1 MPLSATQINKEIKKK
16 PDKEKWISL
25 ERGSSCYLVV
35 KRQSAR
41 FIGKTNIGS
50 PSGEKYSV
58 VLGSWMKDFTSPYEV
73 LEEWNEMKTWGLKK
87 NCDVR
92 KYAERLTLN
101 KSDMTLKEVC
111 DEYLRWKSGH
121 VAASTLTTQR
131 NRLNQILQYL
141 PDGILADDLSGSDG
155 TKLIKKIVLDP
166 SIQRGVPYTAQ
177 RHRKLLN
184 QVFEYA
190 VSDDLIEEK
199 QMPLR
204 LDKQLPFEKNIKS
217 NKHPHLDWNE
227 FRNNFIPDLNRN
239 SCGASRLT
247 ELSTKALL
255 LMLTRASVVVSMEWN
270 WYDDKTNCW
279 IIPASTE
286 GLKRKTGDDKNDHY
300 IPNTLQLER
309 LMNHLHAINGDQKY
323 VFFSPYKGNHPY
335 VSKQTPND
343 HLINLG
349 YKGKQDAHGF
359 RHVATNALI
368 DIGHK
373 DDLMVS
379 RCLGH
384 LKQQGVMRH
393 YNSAKQLDE
402 RKEIHSCWNQL
413 LIDEGLRI

>member
-1 MPLSATQINKEIKKK
+1 MQDRSIKKK

-25 ERGSSCYLVV
+25 ERGSGCYFVV
-35 KRQSAR
+35 KGQSAR
-41 FIGKTNIGS
+41 FISKTNIGS
-50 PSGEKYSV
+50 PSGGKYSV

-73 LEEWNEMKTWGLKK
+73 LEKWNEMKTWGLEK

-286 GLKRKTGDDKNDHY
+286 GLKRKTGDDQNDHY
-300 IPNTLQLER
+300 IPNTLQL
-309 LMNHLHAINGDQKY
+309 
-323 VFFSPYKGNHPY
+323 
-335 VSKQTPND
+335 
-343 HLINLG
+343 
-349 YKGKQDAHGF
+349 
-359 RHVATNALI
+359 
-368 DIGHK
+368 
-373 DDLMVS
+373 
-379 RCLGH
+379 
-384 LKQQGVMRH
+384 
-393 YNSAKQLDE
+393 
-402 RKEIHSCWNQL
+402 
-413 LIDEGLRI
+413 